1 MTIGVGD
8 KMPAATLFEMT
19 DSGPGKVTS
28 EDVFAGKT
36 VAIFGVPGAYTPTC
50 HQKHMPSYINNAA
63 ALKAKGVDE
72 IVCVSVNDPF
82 VMKAWSAESG
92 AAGAGIRCLGDADA
106 ELAKGMGLDFDASA
120 AGLGVRVKRFSALVE
135 DGAVKSINV
144 EDAPGEMSLTSAE
157 AMLESM

>member
-1 MTIGVGD
+1 MPIEAGQ

-19 DSGPGKVTS
+19 ADGPTQVAAA
-28 EDVFAGKT
+28 DIFAGKT

-50 HQKHMPSYINNAA
+50 HMKHMPSFVENAA

-82 VMKAWSAESG
+82 VMKEWG
-92 AAGAGIRCLGDADA
+92 AACGAHDAGIRCMGDSSA

-120 AGLGVRVKRFSALVE
+120 AGLGVRGKRFSAVVA
-135 DGAVKSINV
+135 DGTVKAINV
-144 EDAPGEMSLTSAE
+144 EDAPGQMTSTSAE
-157 AMLESM
+157 AMLEQL